1 VTDRYTPDE
10 REPKLP
16 KWAQTE
22 LSVLRNRLRDA
33 DRHIE
38 ELKAEVPKSNV
49 RIEDYRNED
58 RYLPQ
63 DSRVAFS
70 LDVERG
76 YRREIVVNISDNG
89 FLEVRGYTGLVVVPH
104 VSNVVKIG
112 FAR

>member
-1 VTDRYTPDE
+1 MTDI
-10 REPKLP
+10 REVKLP
-16 KWAQTE
+16 KWAQAE
-22 LSVLRNRLRDA
+22 LADLRLKLRRA
-33 DRHIE
+33 ETHIE
-38 ELKAEVPKSNV
+38 ELRAAIPKSNV
-49 RIEDYRNED
+49 RIEDYRDQD

-63 DSRVAFS
+63 NARVAFS